1 MVVKV
6 SEIGIFLNCPRQIYF
21 LSKGYELGRS
31 LESIIFKEIAHLL
44 PSLLSEDEAG
54 GEGAAAAGAA
64 GSVRAAGGGAL
75 LSRILDAAVE
85 AVAVA
90 YREELRELLGVADDG
105 RILSSLSESRAALAA
120 ELEER
125 GWLEKI
131 LKDGRFFEEEHAR
144 DVFLVSERLGLS
156 GVLDRLFRGDHG
168 LTPCIVRASARCPEF
183 GVWHADRIQLAAY
196 ALLLEEEF
204 STVVNRGLV
213 EYIRAGE
220 FREVLIRRRDRIEA
234 LRALKRIKRI
244 KAGAFPE
251 RGEHARCDAC
261 SFKDV
266 CVVEKGSLASKLLGI
281 FGR

>member
-6 SEIGIFLNCPRQIYF
+6 SEIGIFLNCPRQVYF
-21 LSKGYELGRS
+21 LSRGYELERS
-31 LESIIFKEIAHLL
+31 LENIIFKEIAHLL

-54 GEGAAAAGAA
+54 SEGAAAAGAA
-64 GSVRAAGGGAL
+64 GAAGGGAL
-75 LSRILDAAVE
+75 LNRILDAAVE

-144 DVFLVSERLGLS
+144 DVFLVSERLELS
-156 GVLDRLFRGDHG
+156 GVLDKLFRGERQE

-183 GVWHADRIQLAAY
+183 GVWYVDRIQLAAY

-220 FREVLIRRRDRIEA
+220 FREVLIRRKDRIEA
-234 LRALKRIKRI
+234 LRALKRIKKI
-244 KAGAFPE
+244 KAGVFPE
-251 RGEHARCDAC
+251 KSEHARCDIC

-266 CVVEKGSLASKLLGI
+266 CVVEKRSLASKLFGI
-281 FGR
+281 FER